1 MKRPIEVAYEVKHI
15 LTIQLS
21 YSTASFSSKINESLH
36 TQKHWKRTSRAA
48 AFTLAQ
54 SWAQGNV
61 HLQANRMTTVAHPRD
76 GKQATDTRHNVEEP
90 SKSC

>member
-1 MKRPIEVAYEVKHI
+1 MEHQDAGPREHGRGQI
-15 LTIQLS
+15 
-21 YSTASFSSKINESLH
+21 SK
-36 TQKHWKRTSRAA
+36 QKQEGKKVGSGDGWTLQSGLAC
-48 AFTLAQ
+48 TLAQ